1 MVTGR
6 TKIAIVAG
14 EPSGDSLGS
23 GLITALK
30 STIPDACFFG
40 IGGPKMREA
49 GCQTLYDMV
58 HLELMGFDGLFG
70 KLGSIL
76 KIRRELYRKCVD
88 DPPDLFIG
96 IDVPDFNLTLESRLR
111 KRGIKILH
119 YVSPTVWAWRGYRI
133 HKIKRAV
140 DHMLTLFPFESD
152 YYRRQQIPATCV
164 GHPIADEIDEPDTRA
179 ARHQLGIDAGHRV
192 IALLPGSRRSEVMRL
207 GPVIVEAVK
216 RLNRENP
223 GIRFVLPFANPRVER
238 EFYRVA
244 RGIDHLPVTT
254 YAARS
259 RQVLEACDIA
269 ILASGTV
276 ALEAALLR
284 KPHVVI
290 YKLSPLTYWLVRRL
304 RHVDHYSMPN
314 QLLPEP
320 IIPELIQDQANGVNI
335 VHAVNEFLQHPERVR
350 QLQDQCAQI
359 HTQLRRNANL
369 QASRAVV
376 RLLEG
381 GE

>member
-30 STIPDACFFG
+30 SAVPGACFLG
-40 IGGPKMREA
+40 VGGPKMREA
-49 GCQTLYDMV
+49 GCTTLYDMV

-70 KLGSIL
+70 KLGGIL
-76 KIRRELYRKCVD
+76 KIRRALYRKFMA

-96 IDVPDFNLTLESRLR
+96 IDVPDFNLSLEGKLR
-111 KRGIKILH
+111 KHGIKTLH

-133 HKIKRAV
+133 HKIRRAV
-140 DHMLTLFPFESD
+140 DHMLTLFPFEAD
-152 YYRRQQIPATCV
+152 YYRSQQVPATCV
-164 GHPIADEIDEPDTRA
+164 GHPIADEIDEPDARQ
-179 ARHQLGIDAGHRV
+179 ARHQLGIGAGHRV
-192 IALLPGSRRSEVMRL
+192 IALLPGSRRSEVMKL
-207 GPVIVEAVK
+207 GPVIVDAVK
-216 RLNRENP
+216 RLHREDP

-244 RGIDHLPVTT
+244 RGIDELPVTT

-269 ILASGTV
+269 ILASGTA

-320 IIPELIQDQANGVNI
+320 VIPELIQDRANGTNI
-335 VHAVNEFLQHPERVR
+335 VHAVNGFLRHPERLR
-350 QLQDQCAQI
+350 QLQEQFARV

-376 RLLEG
+376 KLLEG